1 MGAAKPRMGA
11 AEVRMGAAEI
21 GHAAVLLLR
30 LEQDP
35 LEGAAVDVEPQGEVG
50 AIVVPN
56 TMSDSN
62 SKSLAMSPVEAV
74 LSSLVGLPA
83 PVHKEQGRLHQ
94 RLVLPLMTVAV
105 DHGQLSAIRVE
116 CLLEEALRA

>member
-35 LEGAAVDVEPQGEVG
+35 LEGAAVDVETQREVG
-50 AIVVPN
+50 AIV
-56 TMSDSN
+56 
-62 SKSLAMSPVEAV
+62 LPVEDIGPRT
-74 LSSLVGLPA
+74 S
-83 PVHKEQGRLHQ
+83 K
-94 RLVLPLMTVAV
+94 VAW
-105 DHGQLSAIRVE
+105 R
-116 CLLEEALRA
+116 